1 MVGGLSAVIIAV
13 MIESMLIQRLEKSTT
28 DTMVPIQ
35 AIEVFALDLCVSRT
49 SMLFSM
55 LTIMSCIRICSTM
68 LALLWGRKANGSME
82 FASLL
87 RVVTLLVA
95 KFPLSM
101 WAARVLPTIWMERYF
116 DRMLRWSCSLVINR
130 V

>member
-1 MVGGLSAVIIAV
+1 
-13 MIESMLIQRLEKSTT
+13 
-28 DTMVPIQ
+28 
-35 AIEVFALDLCVSRT
+35 
-49 SMLFSM
+49 
-55 LTIMSCIRICSTM
+55 
-68 LALLWGRKANGSME
+68 ME

-101 WAARVLPTIWMERYF
+101 CAAKVLPTVWMERYF
-116 DRMLRWSCSLVINR
+116 EQMLRWSYSLVINR